1 MVKKRAGV
9 ISCVPFPRASRRAV
23 LPVVTSHL
31 PCSQANHV
39 ANSTDLDDTAAHS
52 WFTLHAQQSPQT
64 FVGKP
69 FPDHKHLRPAY
80 SVNQGRWVYERV
92 FASMQCED
100 GPSSEVLLS
109 YSKVPTI
116 SAVRDEA
123 VVIKG
128 GDKSRTVQEGPSTYY
143 SIVEYI

>member
-1 MVKKRAGV
+1 
-9 ISCVPFPRASRRAV
+9 
-23 LPVVTSHL
+23 
-31 PCSQANHV
+31 
-39 ANSTDLDDTAAHS
+39 
-52 WFTLHAQQSPQT
+52 
-64 FVGKP
+64 
-69 FPDHKHLRPAY
+69 
-80 SVNQGRWVYERV
+80 
-92 FASMQCED
+92 MQCED

-128 GDKSRTVQEGPSTYY
+128 GDKSKTVQEGPSTYY